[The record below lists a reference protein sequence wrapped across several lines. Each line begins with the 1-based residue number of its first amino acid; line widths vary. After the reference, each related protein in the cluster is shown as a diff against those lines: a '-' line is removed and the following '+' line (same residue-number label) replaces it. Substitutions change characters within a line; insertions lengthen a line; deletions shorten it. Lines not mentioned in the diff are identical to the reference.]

1 MANTY
6 SQIYVQFVFAVK
18 GRNSFIKESFREE
31 LQKYFSGIINN
42 KKQKLYAIYC
52 MPDHTHIFI
61 SMAPDITMSD
71 LMRDVKSST
80 SVFIK
85 DKGWVNNFEWQ
96 KGFGAFSYS
105 KTMAKTVV
113 NYILNQP
120 AHHQKKSF
128 KQEYI
133 EFLDKYE
140 IEYEDKYL
148 FEFYD

>member
-1 MANTY
+1 M
-6 SQIYVQFVFAVK
+6 
-18 GRNSFIKESFREE
+18 
-31 LQKYFSGIINN
+31 
-42 KKQKLYAIYC
+42 
-52 MPDHTHIFI
+52 
-61 SMAPDITMSD
+61 
-71 LMRDVKSST
+71 
-80 SVFIK
+80 
-85 DKGWVNNFEWQ
+85 NNFEWQ

>member
-1 MANTY
+1 
-6 SQIYVQFVFAVK
+6 
-18 GRNSFIKESFREE
+18 
-31 LQKYFSGIINN
+31 
-42 KKQKLYAIYC
+42 
-52 MPDHTHIFI
+52 
-61 SMAPDITMSD
+61 
-71 LMRDVKSST
+71 
-80 SVFIK
+80 
-85 DKGWVNNFEWQ
+85 
-96 KGFGAFSYS
+96 
-105 KTMAKTVV
+105 MAKTVV